1 MQMYEER
8 QMDRESIAAAVEGW
22 GYRAYPRSEG
32 GEFGYARLLV
42 AIRKEPTVEH
52 YDPQRL
58 RFRLRSHSGEVR
70 WRTATWL
77 VPVSESGHICPG
89 PVALTDRRDKRVV
102 FFTFGGTVEVISD
115 PSVLIYTFNSVAP
128 ILELTMPRETV
139 SDHLAYEAEVILAEL
154 EERWDEHYDTGF
166 AERLAEIDPA
176 TLYVAILNTILQ
188 RYRGALAL
196 EQAYSAFYA
205 AIEKEKAYL
214 SVGGL
219 WPPQPL
225 QAADLVLQSP

>member
-1 MQMYEER
+1 
-8 QMDRESIAAAVEGW
+8 MDRESIAAAVEGW

-42 AIRKEPTVEH
+42 AVRKEPTLEH

-77 VPVSESGHICPG
+77 VPVGESGHICPG
-89 PVALTDRRDKRVV
+89 PVVLTDRRDKRVE
-102 FFTFGGTVEVISD
+102 FFTFGGTVEVTTY
-115 PSVLIYTFNSVAP
+115 PSVLIYAFNSAAP

-154 EERWDEHYDTGF
+154 EERWDEHLETGF

-176 TLYVAILNTILQ
+176 TLYASILNTILQ
-188 RYRGALAL
+188 RYRGAAAL
-196 EQAYSAFYA
+196 QQAYSAFYA
-205 AIEKEKAYL
+205 AIEKEEAYL
-214 SVGGL
+214 SARGL
-219 WPPQPL
+219 WSPEPL
-225 QAADLVLQSP
+225 QAGDLVLEAV